1 MIKKEWNLK
10 AESELRCVLAENEA
24 IIVQLVE
31 GNAEIFGIEMAMNR
45 EYTFRDENIAVFT
58 WYGCKL
64 EASGSCQSAY
74 ISSET
79 PMVAYVN
86 THAQLEAKR
95 DVALAN
101 LEYGPRVLIV
111 GRTDSGKSTLAHI
124 LASYA
129 VRLDRT
135 PLFVDIDVGQG
146 SVTIPGCLSAVPLDK
161 LCLNIEEGFSLA
173 TPLVYFYGHTS
184 PRDNVELYKHLVDSM
199 AAKIKQRCDKDI
211 DARSSGLVVN
221 TCGWVDGVGFDLL
234 VHCVEAFEI
243 DVILVMGDDRLY
255 FALTSSVNESIAIV
269 KLPRSGGA
277 VERDSVTRRRCRKS
291 RVQEYFYGRRVP
303 SGVPQ
308 QLSPCRMDIR
318 LSTVKI
324 LKAGGV
330 QLSEAMLP
338 IGQAPANEPLRL
350 VPVTP
355 SQDLLHSILAV
366 VHPVTE
372 DHPDSGN
379 AGAVAVVSTSS
390 TSQPHSADKVQQL
403 IHSNAA
409 GFIYIVEINFDTDTI
424 VVLSPC
430 PGALP
435 SKFLILGSI
444 KWME

>member
-1 MIKKEWNLK
+1 MK
-10 AESELRCVLAENEA
+10 AESELRCALAENET
-24 IIVQLVE
+24 IVLQLVE

-64 EASGSCQSAY
+64 EASGTCQSAY

-79 PMVAYVN
+79 PMIAYVN

-135 PLFVDIDVGQG
+135 PIFVDIDVGQG

-173 TPLVYFYGHTS
+173 TPLVYFYGHAS
-184 PRDNVELYKHLVDSM
+184 PRDNVDLYKHLINNM
-199 AAKIKQRCDKDI
+199 AGRIKQRCEKDV
-211 DARSSGLVVN
+211 DARSSGLIVN

-234 VHCVEAFEI
+234 LHCIQVFEI
-243 DVILVMGDDRLY
+243 DIILVMGDDRLY
-255 FALTSSVNESIAIV
+255 FSLTAHVSESIAMV
-269 KLPRSGGA
+269 KLPRSGGV
-277 VERDSVTRRRCRKS
+277 VERDTSTRRRNRKS
-291 RVQEYFYGRRVP
+291 RIQEYFYGRRVP

-372 DHPDSGN
+372 DSPGDANS
-379 AGAVAVVSTSS
+379 AVVVSG
-390 TSQPHSADKVQQL
+390 TSQSTGGGSGGGTVDKVQQL
-403 IHSNAA
+403 IHSNTA
-409 GFIYIVEINFDTDTI
+409 GFLYVVEVNFETDNM

-430 PGALP
+430 PGSLP
-435 SKFLILGSI
+435 SKFLILGTI